1 MDINSRLEFAAPV
14 AQVYAML
21 TDQAYLEE
29 VCVASQSVAYSASVE
44 GHVTRTERTLHA
56 PESAARFT
64 GPHLVVHDETTWGPA
79 DADGSRRATVR
90 LTVAGQPVTMNATM
104 ALAPEAARSVVT
116 LTGNL
121 KAAIPLLGRK
131 IEQSAAPAV
140 LAGFR
145 TQQQVG
151 NDWLVRNAG

>member
-1 MDINSRLEFAAPV
+1 MDISSRLEFAAPP
-14 AQVYAML
+14 AEVYAML
-21 TDQAYLEE
+21 TDRAYLEE
-29 VCVASQSVAYSASVE
+29 VCVASHSVSYSASVDAQ
-44 GHVTRTERTLHA
+44 VTRTERTLKA

-64 GPHLVVHDETTWGPA
+64 GPNLVVHDETTWGPA
-79 DADGSRRATVR
+79 QGDGSRSAVVR
-90 LTVAGQPVTMNATM
+90 LTVAGQPVTMDATM
-104 ALAPEAARSVVT
+104 ALAPEGSGTAVT
-116 LTGNL
+116 LTGQL

-151 NDWLVRNAG
+151 NDWLARSV